1 LLLRLQKEI
10 VAAYEIEQFA
20 TQEAIAHAE
29 AAEAD
34 NDRLQDTIESL
45 QVQLEEHKGKS
56 KGRDAGPLVSSNT
69 LHTDGNGI
77 R

>member
-1 LLLRLQKEI
+1 MQKEI

-56 KGRDAGPLVSSNT
+56 KGRDAGPLVRSNT
-69 LHTDGNGI
+69 NTQMVTVFDDL